1 MGANFAPIFYS
12 DEVFSMLWTL
22 IAAAVPALLV
32 PCFIYICRR
41 TAKLIA
47 AKSRIA
53 GILIGTAVPLA
64 LFFGLTLL
72 WDMVN
77 AIIVIIHLAV
87 FGIICDFSFWIFKK
101 CSGKELSKRYSSVL
115 IDVN

>member
-1 MGANFAPIFYS
+1 MGANFASIFYS
-12 DEVFSMLWTL
+12 GEVFSILLTL
-22 IAAAVPALLV
+22 IAAAAPALLAL
-32 PCFIYICRR
+32 CFIYICRR

-72 WDMVN
+72 WDTVN

-87 FGIICDFSFWIFKK
+87 FGIICDFAFWIFKK
-101 CSGKELSKRYSSVL
+101 CS
-115 IDVN
+115 

>member
-1 MGANFAPIFYS
+1 MDTDCSCGS
-12 DEVFSMLWTL
+12 
-22 IAAAVPALLV
+22 ALLV

-72 WDMVN
+72 WDTVN

-87 FGIICDFSFWIFKK
+87 FGIVCDFAFWIFKK
-101 CSGKELSKRYSSVL
+101 CSGKELPKRYLSVL